1 MRFSWNTLA
10 LFGGLVVLLVA
21 LGALQY
27 HWQSQISASQSEKMH
42 KMAQEETGR
51 FAEDFNKEIQN
62 AYFNFQVGAEDW
74 RAKNYRPFVE
84 RYEFW
89 QSKTSYPTLIADF
102 YLFDAAGQEE
112 PLKYNKDLK
121 TFAAIE
127 WTPELRDIFS
137 QASNEKTFR

>member
-1 MRFSWNTLA
+1 MRFSWSTLA
-10 LFGGLVVLLVA
+10 LFGGLVALLIA

-27 HWQSQISASQSEKMH
+27 RWQNQISESQREKMH

-89 QSKTSYPTLIADF
+89 QSKTSYPTLINDF
-102 YLFDAAGQEE
+102 YLFTSGGQDE
-112 PLKYNKDLK
+112 PLKYDKDLK
-121 TFAAIE
+121 TFAPVE
-127 WTPELRDIFS
+127 WSPELR
-137 QASNEKTFR
+137 